1 MASAGMGSLLVEL
14 VERKRKADEAKATAD
29 AAAEAAG
36 GVTAAEVGGCMY
48 VGMRLGVCVCHPMK
62 EYGRRT
68 NHNHIQ
74 YTTPHHINRRPPPP
88 WWRR

>member
-36 GVTAAEVGGCMY
+36 GVTAAEVGG
-48 VGMRLGVCVCHPMK
+48 VFGLLVCVCGVWYSM
-62 EYGRRT
+62 EGYGCRT
-68 NHNHIQ
+68 NHNRIQ
-74 YTTPHHINRRPPPP
+74 YTTPHHTNRRRPPP